1 MSSRWHDKGDEI
13 KHFAVLLRFPLI
25 IQHDILKEV
34 ESQAYLQP
42 MLIPMIWVYHDKGS
56 VHLFMSTEML
66 ERRSEILKRNIHQL
80 LVQENQ
86 HGVTRQENYT
96 LHKMI
101 RELHQTSHALN
112 TSR

>member
-1 MSSRWHDKGDEI
+1 MK
-13 KHFAVLLRFPLI
+13 KNFAVWLRFPFI
-25 IQHDILKEV
+25 IQHVILKEV
-34 ESQAYLQP
+34 ERQTYFQP
-42 MLIPMIWVYHDKGS
+42 MFISKMQVIHDKGS
-56 VHLFMSTEML
+56 VLLFMSTEML

>member
-1 MSSRWHDKGDEI
+1 
-13 KHFAVLLRFPLI
+13 
-25 IQHDILKEV
+25 
-34 ESQAYLQP
+34 
-42 MLIPMIWVYHDKGS
+42 
-56 VHLFMSTEML
+56 MSTKML

>member
-1 MSSRWHDKGDEI
+1 MFISKMQVI
-13 KHFAVLLRFPLI
+13 
-25 IQHDILKEV
+25 
-34 ESQAYLQP
+34 
-42 MLIPMIWVYHDKGS
+42 HDKGS
-56 VHLFMSTEML
+56 VLLFMSTEML